1 MVAVVVR
8 DVQLPLAAA
17 VSAVDPPHGLVE
29 LVDDDGDAA
38 EARKGHDG
46 IISPVGA
53 EIT

>member
-8 DVQLPLAAA
+8 DVQLLPGSA
-17 VSAVDPPHGLVE
+17 AVDPPHGLVE

-53 EIT
+53 EIA